1 MRTVLFALLTLAAV
15 LPATATAG
23 DPANTVLKHDREM
36 FVKRCSAINP
46 KQTGFEC
53 RFNRADGSAGLEIN
67 WINPPSKNFRTEP
80 TSSDEK
86 KIYEMDRLLL
96 AYREL
101 GGGAFTVRYPDR
113 RAWGCTFVRRKTNYV
128 CND

>member
-1 MRTVLFALLTLAAV
+1 MRTVLFALLV
-15 LPATATAG
+15 LVVSPASAG
-23 DPANTVLKHDREM
+23 DPASTVLKHDREV
-36 FVKRCSAINP
+36 FIKRCQAINP

-53 RFNRADGSAGLEIN
+53 RFNRAEGEAGLEIN

-113 RAWGCTFVRRKTNYV
+113 RAWGCNFVRRKTNYV
-128 CND
+128 CNN